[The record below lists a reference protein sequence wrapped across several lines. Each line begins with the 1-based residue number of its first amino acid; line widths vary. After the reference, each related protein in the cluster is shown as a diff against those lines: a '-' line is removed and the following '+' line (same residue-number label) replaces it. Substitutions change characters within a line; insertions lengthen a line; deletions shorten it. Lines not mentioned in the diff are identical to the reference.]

1 MWDARVEKPT
11 RCPYCH
17 GYHLINEDVFGRI
30 VARAEQLITEGFP
43 ARFPRIDIMR
53 AIVQEYG
60 LLKLRALELLNLEEM
75 VYEELEKRHGP
86 YWFLKYVKF

>member
-1 MWDARVEKPT
+1 
-11 RCPYCH
+11 
-17 GYHLINEDVFGRI
+17 
-30 VARAEQLITEGFP
+30 
-43 ARFPRIDIMR
+43 MR

-86 YWFLKYVKF
+86 YWFIRWLILGREM